1 MAEPARRKEIMFK
14 RIDTADVVPGMFIHK
29 LEGNW
34 FWHPFWRSRFLLT
47 DPDMLDR
54 LHGSAVPAVIIDT
67 SRGLDCATSPPPA
80 PTAAAATAQAGA
92 ATVRRRLPVAASAV
106 PPLAHAPPAP
116 PAFAPRVL
124 TMPPTRV
131 VRSFG
136 RAGAI
141 ADCSLNAVT
150 EAFLEVRLGKALEPA
165 RVAPVVDSVIRSI
178 QTNPYAM
185 NGLMQL
191 RTNTSDVYQH
201 ALATSALM
209 VGLGRT
215 LQLDPINLHA
225 AGLAGLLLDIGV
237 TLLLADEPAT
247 SGGQATIPAD
257 MLLHHVEPG
266 RQFVER
272 CGLAEN
278 IMTACSEHHERID
291 GGGWPNGASGL
302 RISKLGRMAAICDHF
317 DLAVSDGFGTGKID
331 PGEALRRMKADHGA
345 FDTEMLDAFQNSIGL
360 WPIGSVVELRSGRIG
375 VVIDQN
381 GEAINKPL
389 LAVFFNPADGR
400 RIDNL
405 WIDLNCCY
413 GADAIV
419 GTASID
425 DLPDDLQ
432 PVARSA
438 LMATINR
445 VTGGGRI
452 SAKQGA
458 AA

>member
-1 MAEPARRKEIMFK
+1 MFK
-14 RIDTADVVPGMFIHK
+14 RIDTGDVVPGMFIHK

-34 FWHPFWRSRFLLT
+34 FRHPFWRSRFLLT
-47 DPDMLDR
+47 DPEMLDR
-54 LHGSAVPAVIIDT
+54 LHGSAVLAVIIDT
-67 SRGLDCATSPPPA
+67 SRGLDRATRPPSAPA
-80 PTAAAATAQAGA
+80 VVPASTQAGA
-92 ATVRRRLPVAASAV
+92 ATVRRRLPMAASAV
-106 PPLAHAPPAP
+106 PPLALAPPAP

-124 TMPPTRV
+124 TKPPTRV

-141 ADCSLNAVT
+141 ADRSLNAVT

-165 RVAPVVDSVIRSI
+165 RVAPIVDTVIRAI
-178 QTNPYAM
+178 QTNAYAM

-191 RTNTSDVYQH
+191 RRDTGGIYQH

-215 LQLDPINLHA
+215 LQLDPISLHA
-225 AGLAGLLLDIGV
+225 AGLAGLLLDVGV
-237 TLLLADEPAT
+237 ALLLAQGPVT
-247 SGGQATIPAD
+247 GGDQASIPAHI
-257 MLLHHVEPG
+257 LQNHVEPG
-266 RQFVER
+266 RQFIER
-272 CGLAEN
+272 SGLAEN
-278 IMTACSEHHERID
+278 IVTACSEHHERFD
-291 GGGWPNGASGL
+291 GCGWPHGASGL

-317 DLAVSDGFGTGKID
+317 DLAVSDGFGAGRID

-345 FDTEMLDAFQNSIGL
+345 FDAEMLDAFENSIGL
-360 WPIGSVVELRSGRIG
+360 WPIGSLVELRSGRIG

-400 RIDNL
+400 RIENV

-413 GADAIV
+413 GADAII
-419 GTASID
+419 GTASIN

-438 LMATINR
+438 LMATINW

-452 SAKQGA
+452 SAKRAVA
-458 AA
+458 A